1 MNVLIVEDE
10 DLAVRKLQKL
20 VQEVDPTLKV
30 VGVTASI
37 EDTVD
42 WLQGRQPE
50 TSEPYPDLIFMD
62 IELADG
68 QSFEIFERV
77 DVRSTVIFTTSYDE
91 YALQAFKV
99 NSIDYLLKP
108 IQREDLQ
115 RSLKKFHDLRLYN
128 QQHEAPPQA
137 FNLDKLLREFQA
149 QQQPKDYRKRFLVR
163 QGQRLLSVEVQD
175 IAYFYTDERFS
186 FFRTHTNQKFLVD
199 YTLDELADA
208 LDPSQ
213 FFRINRGIIVTHGSV
228 EQMQPYFGNRL
239 ALTLKPIFEKEAIVS
254 REKVS
259 DFKIWMGK

>member
-20 VQEVDPTLKV
+20 VQEVDPSLSIT
-30 VGVTASI
+30 GVTASI
-37 EDTVD
+37 EDTVE
-42 WLQGRQPE
+42 WMQNNP
-50 TSEPYPDLIFMD
+50 SPDLIFMD

-68 QSFEIFERV
+68 QSFEIFERTE
-77 DVRSTVIFTTSYDE
+77 VRSTVIFTTSYDE

-108 IQREDLQ
+108 IQKEDLQ
-115 RSLKKFHDLRLYN
+115 RSLKKFHDLHRTA
-128 QQHEAPPQA
+128 QPDGQA
-137 FNLDKLLREFQA
+137 SNSQPFNLDKLLRELQL

-163 QGQRLLSVEVQD
+163 QGQRLLSVETSE

-186 FFRTHTNQKFLVD
+186 FFRTYTNQKFLVD

-208 LDPSQ
+208 LDPAH
-213 FFRINRGIIVTHGSV
+213 FYRINRGVIVTHRSV
-228 EQMQPYFGNRL
+228 SQMQPYFGNRL
-239 ALTLKPIFEKEAIVS
+239 ALTMQPAFDKEAIVS

-259 DFKIWMGK
+259 EFKKWMGK

>member
-20 VQEVDPTLKV
+20 VKEVDPSLV
-30 VGVTASI
+30 IEGVTASI
-37 EDTVD
+37 EDTVH
-42 WLQGRQPE
+42 WLQNNPA
-50 TSEPYPDLIFMD
+50 PNLIFMD

-68 QSFEIFERV
+68 QSFEIFEQV
-77 DVRSTVIFTTSYDE
+77 DVNSTVIFTTSYDE

-108 IQREDLQ
+108 IQKEDLQ
-115 RSLKKFHDLRLYN
+115 RSLKKFYDLRN
-128 QQHEAPPQA
+128 QGQA
-137 FNLDKLLREFQA
+137 EETTTAQQPLNLDKLLRELQL

-163 QGQRLLSVEVQD
+163 QGQRLLSIETSE

-208 LDPSQ
+208 LDPIH
-213 FFRINRGIIVTHGSV
+213 FYRINRGMLVTHRAV
-228 EQMQPYFGNRL
+228 DQMQPYFGNRL
-239 ALTLKPIFEKEAIVS
+239 ALTLRPVFDKEAIVS

-259 DFKIWMGK
+259 DFKKWMGK

>member
-20 VQEVDPTLKV
+20 VQEVDSTLSI
-30 VGVTASI
+30 VGVTPSI

-42 WLQGRQPE
+42 WLQNNA
-50 TSEPYPDLIFMD
+50 SPDLIFMD

-68 QSFEIFERV
+68 QSFEIFERA

-115 RSLKKFHDLRLYN
+115 RSLKKFHDLHSRN
-128 QQHEAPPQA
+128 GAAEAPAPA

-175 IAYFYTDERFS
+175 IAYFYTDERLS
-186 FFRTHTNQKFLVD
+186 FFRTYTNQKFLVD

-208 LDPSQ
+208 LDPTN
-213 FFRINRGIIVTHGSV
+213 FFRINRGVIITHNAV

-239 ALTLKPIFEKEAIVS
+239 ALTLKPSFDKEALVS

-259 DFKIWMGK
+259 DFKLWMGK